1 MHNFIKVSN
10 AMPKFRKKLKI
21 KFQEKAQTGRRAD
34 RHYFIG
40 PFQLLLVVQKENYH
54 QQRVKH

>member
-21 KFQEKAQTGRRAD
+21 KVQRESPDRQKGRQTLFYRTLPTTAG
-34 RHYFIG
+34 G
-40 PFQLLLVVQKENYH
+40 PKRELSSAKG
-54 QQRVKH
+54 

>member
-21 KFQEKAQTGRRAD
+21 KFQRESPDRQKGRQTLFYRTLPTTAG
-34 RHYFIG
+34 G
-40 PFQLLLVVQKENYH
+40 PKRELSSAKG
-54 QQRVKH
+54 